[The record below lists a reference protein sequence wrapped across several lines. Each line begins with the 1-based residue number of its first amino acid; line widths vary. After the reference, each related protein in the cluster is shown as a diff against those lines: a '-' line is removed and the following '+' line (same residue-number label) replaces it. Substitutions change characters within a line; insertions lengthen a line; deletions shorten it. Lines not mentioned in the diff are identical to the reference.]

1 MRIKII
7 IKIEKNKYMDNV
19 KPGLSFT
26 EEKEPTGSS
35 YNAPLGGAEV
45 VSSGGKA
52 GVKTAGKVSL
62 GPEQTEDIL
71 ANMQALINKR
81 TGPMNTFLGGL
92 QEASAWGAGGE
103 QGPSAALTAV
113 RRQRQLEEADT
124 LGMQEKMAA
133 FRASQAQTAAQRE
146 STGKFLDTL
155 TPGGG
160 EGGAGGL
167 PTGLDPNILN
177 RVKQLSLGSAEDR
190 EIANK
195 LLNAHL
201 ADVGKI
207 KSQAAYSPTT
217 YEKKIEVELPNGEI
231 GFISLE
237 AVLAGQ
243 GKPTA
248 KGAAQVKVA
257 QEEIK
262 NAPTSATAGRGNAVE
277 IAAKLNI
284 PLISGD
290 RDWDKQYNLYIES
303 KKPGY
308 KGNPVAFPGTSKHEK
323 GYAIDV
329 GPINEKQRQDLIA
342 AGFKQTLPQKDP
354 NHWELQ
360 VAPAVPVPK
369 PSGTAAPTPTEVKKP
384 VPAEVAPTKS
394 VEIPVARAEIAAQ
407 PQSGVIDRNK
417 PISAAAR
424 NQADIEKALAIEGGQ
439 SNIKMLEDNGKV
451 FITRTDPVLL
461 AERSGDVKQ
470 IQTLVDKYGNDP
482 TIAGIFNDKGITN
495 AIAVAIRDGIQT
507 PGGPISAP
515 AITAVMQRLDPNASP
530 EKLEAAQEIARLMGK
545 RLMDVVAKSKGSTSD
560 KDMVAFK
567 QIAGSAD
574 SGWNVINKLNN
585 YDRLAIETDRQDRQ
599 LFNGT
604 YNGKTFDYAKHTI
617 NPKRVELYE
626 DHYKKA
632 DEIIKSKLQTLKTPN
647 RPAGVPKGSEY
658 NPKTNQWRHKDKS
671 GNMVIT
677 NG

>member
-1 MRIKII
+1 
-7 IKIEKNKYMDNV
+7 MDNV

-35 YNAPLGGAEV
+35 FNAPIGGAEV
-45 VSSGGKA
+45 VSSGGKS

-62 GPEQTEDIL
+62 GPEQTEGIL

-81 TGPMNTFLGGL
+81 TSPMNTFLTGL

-133 FRASQAQTAAQRE
+133 FRAAQAQAAAQRE

-177 RVKQLSLGSAEDR
+177 RVRQLSLGSAEDR

-207 KSQAAYSPTT
+207 KSSAAYSPAT
-217 YEKKIEVELPNGEI
+217 YEKKIEVELPDGGGI
-231 GFISLE
+231 GYISLE
-237 AVLAGQ
+237 DALAGK
-243 GKPTA
+243 GKPTP
-248 KGAAQVKVA
+248 KGAAQVQVA

-262 NAPTSATAGRGNAVE
+262 NAPPSATAGRGNAVE

-290 RDWDKQYNLYIES
+290 RSWDKQYNLYLES

-308 KGNPVAFPGTSKHEK
+308 TGNPVAFPGTSKHEK

-329 GPINEKQRQDLIA
+329 GPITEKQRQDLIA

-360 VAPAVPVPK
+360 AAPAVSVPIPK
-369 PSGTAAPTPTEVKKP
+369 PSGTAAPVPTEVKKP
-384 VPAEVAPTKS
+384 APAEITTTKP

-407 PQSGVIDRNK
+407 PQPGVIDRSK
-417 PISAAAR
+417 PISAAMR
-424 NQADIEKALAIEGGQ
+424 NQAEIEKALAIEGGQ

-451 FITRTDPVLL
+451 FVTRTDPVML

-470 IQTLVDKYGNDP
+470 IQTLVDKYANDP

-530 EKLEAAQEIARLMGK
+530 EKIEAAQEIARLMGK

-560 KDMVAFK
+560 KDMVAFR

-585 YDRLAIETDRQDRQ
+585 YDRLAIETDKRDRQ
-599 LFNGT
+599 LFNST
-604 YNGKTFDYAKHTI
+604 YNGKTFDYAKHTV
-617 NPKRVELYE
+617 NPAREKLYE

-647 RPAGVPKGSEY
+647 RPAGVPKGAEY

-677 NG
+677 NGG